1 MSRTTSAA
9 KKHQIKESLK
19 ATRAKRAKQS
29 CKVFEFKLSKGAFS
43 RKTHEYFVLLFLQAK
58 WFVNYAL
65 AQPNLFEV
73 DSRVKVVPV
82 KVGEQFE
89 DRALTVLASQMKQ
102 ALLDRL
108 QANVRSLST
117 KKQQGEKIGKL
128 RFRTRVGS
136 IPLKQYENT
145 YSFPQHNRLKLVKH
159 KKLIKFR
166 GMDQIPK
173 NADFSNAHLLQRHG
187 DYFLNVTIYVPK
199 KQVVFKPSVLIA
211 FDTGLGKQF
220 TFSNGLELEYRIR
233 ITKNLK
239 DRHRK
244 LSRTQKGSRNRLK
257 KRIRLA
263 KGYAHLTNQKQD
275 SSNKI
280 NNFLLTHFTSICFQD
295 ENLRAWQR
303 LWGSKMMDTALGKV
317 LSVLRER
324 TDISVVID
332 RFYASTQSC
341 SNPDCSHRQKMP
353 LNQRVYH
360 CPRCGLVL
368 NRDLNAALNLLQQGC
383 HKQGIVFNRSMY
395 DDLLQILNLNLGWE
409 STKAGQPTPVER
421 RTTTTTNATG
431 LNIKQMVL
439 HQRHQMLNYFNSS
452 DVPFVTASSLNESG
466 SPVLS
471 SVGSTPQGVRAG

>member
-1 MSRTTSAA
+1 MSRTTSDA
-9 KKHQIKESLK
+9 KKQQIKASLK
-19 ATRAKRAKQS
+19 ATRARRQTQT
-29 CKVFEFKLSKGAFS
+29 CQVFEFKLSKRSFTQ
-43 RKTHEYFVLLFLQAK
+43 KTREHFNRLFLEAK
-58 WFVNYAL
+58 WFVNHAL
-65 AQPNLFEV
+65 AQPNLFQV
-73 DSRVKVVPV
+73 DTRVKTVLV
-82 KVGEQFE
+82 KVGDHYQ
-89 DRALTVLASQMKQ
+89 DRQLTVLSSQMKQ

-108 QANVRSLST
+108 QVNVRSLST

-128 RFRTRVGS
+128 RFRARVCS

-145 YSFPQHNRLKLVKH
+145 YSFPQHNRLKLAKH
-159 KKLIKFR
+159 KKLIKIR

-173 NADFSNAHLLQRHG
+173 DADFANAHLLQRHG
-187 DYFLNVTIYVPK
+187 DYFLNVTTYVPK
-199 KQVVFKPSVLIA
+199 EKPVHQIPTMIA
-211 FDTGLGKQF
+211 FDVGLGKQF
-220 TFSNGLELEYRIR
+220 TFSNGLELEYRIGV
-233 ITKNLK
+233 TQNLK
-239 DRHRK
+239 DRHRN
-244 LSRTQKGSRNRLK
+244 LSRTQKGSRNRQK
-257 KRIRLA
+257 KRIRLE
-263 KGYAHLTNQKQD
+263 KGYAHSTNQKKD

-280 NNFLLTHFTSICFQD
+280 NSFLFTHFTTICFQD

-317 LSVLRER
+317 LSVLKER
-324 TDISVVID
+324 TDTSVVID

-383 HKQGIVFNRSMY
+383 HKRDISFNRSIY
-395 DDLLQILNLNLGWE
+395 DDLLRILNLGWE

-421 RTTTTTNATG
+421 RTNIKINATL
-431 LNIKQMVL
+431 LNIKEMVL

-452 DVPFVTASSLNESG
+452 DVPFVTASSLDESG

>member
-1 MSRTTSAA
+1 MARVTSEA
-9 KKHQIKESLK
+9 KKEQIKQSLK
-19 ATRAKRAKQS
+19 ATRAKRAEQT
-29 CKVFEFKLSKGAFS
+29 CKVFEFKLSKQAFS
-43 RKTHEYFVLLFLQAK
+43 RNTREHLILLFLQAK

-73 DSRVKVVPV
+73 DTRVKTVPV

-89 DRALTVLASQMKQ
+89 ERALTVLSSQIKQ

-108 QANVRSLST
+108 QANVRSLAT

-128 RFRTRVGS
+128 RFRTRVSS
-136 IPLKQYENT
+136 IPLKQYGNT
-145 YSFPQHNRLKLVKH
+145 YAFPQHNRLKLVKH
-159 KKLIKFR
+159 KKLIKIR
-166 GMDQIPK
+166 GMDQIPPE
-173 NADFSNAHLLQRHG
+173 ADFANAHLLQRHG
-187 DYFLNVTIYVPK
+187 DYFLKVTTYVPK
-199 KQVVFKPSVLIA
+199 EQAVHQTPALIA
-211 FDTGLGKQF
+211 FDVGLSKQF

-233 ITKNLK
+233 VTKNLR
-239 DRHRK
+239 DRHRAF
-244 LSRTQKGSRNRLK
+244 SRTQKGSRNRLK
-257 KRIRLA
+257 KRIRVE
-263 KGYAHLTNQKQD
+263 KGYAHTTNQKQD

-280 NNFLLTHFTSICFQD
+280 NSFLLTHFTTISFQD

-317 LSVLRER
+317 LSVLKER
-324 TDISVVID
+324 TDTSVVID

-353 LNQRVYH
+353 LDQRIYH

-383 HKQGIVFNRSMY
+383 LKRGITFNRSMY
-395 DDLLQILNLNLGWE
+395 DDLLQILNLGWE

-421 RTTTTTNATG
+421 RTATKANAPL
-431 LNIKQMVL
+431 LNSLIFHQKDQMW
-439 HQRHQMLNYFNSS
+439 NYFNSQ

-471 SVGSTPQGVRAG
+471 SDVIGSTPQRVRAG